1 MKKVEEMSVRDV
13 LLTDVFKEK
22 MQEVIDG
29 EIASQRKAM
38 ADAHARHMRLG
49 RSAID
54 ALRDKG
60 VLEAEHMVDLFG
72 SVLDGSLSGFSYR
85 ERWYIGVMGR
95 VAYQRTIKK
104 LQACSG

>member
-1 MKKVEEMSVRDV
+1 
-13 LLTDVFKEK
+13 
-22 MQEVIDG
+22 
-29 EIASQRKAM
+29 
-38 ADAHARHMRLG
+38 
-49 RSAID
+49 
-54 ALRDKG
+54 
-60 VLEAEHMVDLFG
+60 VLEAEMMVDLFG